1 MVNLCYSTFL
11 NLIQAHYS
19 TPIDAEFLGKDVL
32 SSITGKEEH
41 YKFTSSYLSLLWSR
55 KRNIPKEIISSS
67 NKDSYKQACLKC
79 FQYIS
84 EDLSEALKD
93 DFYAKLQELISND
106 DSITARKKNSL
117 HKTFES
123 GNMGKYLADVF
134 LYAIT
139 RPNKSDNFEIGKD
152 DVELLAEVDQRCPLC
167 NTELIKKAKD
177 KPIYRYTVTRIY
189 PEYLDS
195 TQKDEY
201 DSIKIKPIDPD
212 DIINKICL
220 CDECSSSYIFSPSI
234 TIYDK
239 LLRIKKQAS
248 FNHSISS
255 LNDNS
260 LDNKIIE
267 ILNNL
272 RLISPDNELIA
283 SSRMKPIKLV
293 NKIKPDNFLLIK
305 SISDDNDV
313 YYTFIKD
320 RLSQMDEIKS
330 SFRLIASQ
338 VHTTFLTLCNEGKT
352 QDEIYQSI
360 IEWILKKMLLPK
372 TYYAAAH
379 IVVSFFVQSCE
390 VFDEITE

>member
-11 NLIQAHYS
+11 KLIQDHYS
-19 TPIDAEFLGKDVL
+19 SPLDAEFLGKDVL
-32 SSITGKEEH
+32 TSITPEDEH
-41 YKFTSSYLSLLWSR
+41 KKFTSAYLSLLWTR
-55 KRNIPKEIISSS
+55 KRNIPKEIVAFS
-67 NKDSYKQACLKC
+67 NQPEYKQQCLAKLT
-79 FQYIS
+79 YIAG
-84 EDLSEALKD
+84 DISEALED

-106 DSITARKKNSL
+106 DSITARKKTSL

-123 GNMGKYLADVF
+123 GNKGKYLADIF

-139 RPNKSDNFEIGKD
+139 RQNKADNVELGTD
-152 DVELLAEVDQRCPLC
+152 DIELLAEVDQRCPLC
-167 NTELIKKAKD
+167 NTELIKKSKD
-177 KPIYRYTVTRIY
+177 KTIYRYTITRIY

-201 DSIKIKPIDPD
+201 DSIKVKPSNPD

-220 CDECSSSYIFSPSI
+220 CDECSASYIFSPSV
-234 TIYDK
+234 TTYDK
-239 LLRIKKQAS
+239 LLRIKKKAMFS
-248 FNHSISS
+248 HMVSA

-260 LDNKIIE
+260 LDDKIVE
-267 ILNNL
+267 ILGKL
-272 RLISPDNELIA
+272 RLISPDSEPIQ

-305 SISDDNDV
+305 AIRDDNDV
-313 YYTFIKD
+313 YYTFIKEK
-320 RLSQMDEIKS
+320 LSQMDEYKS

-338 VHTTFLTLCNEGKT
+338 VHTTFLTLDNEGKN

-360 IEWILKKMLLPK
+360 IEWILKKMLLSRD
-372 TYYAAAH
+372 YYAAAH

-390 VFDEITE
+390 VFDEIPE